1 MNPQVQRQVRR
12 PNTFLHFGLPFIGFM
27 VVGSLGLSVFVQ
39 GRKDQIDARA
49 FVDDTRAPAE
59 QLRRKK
65 FDIGEEHERLKLNLD
80 IDSYYNKAIPKPGQS
95 TRDL

>member
-12 PNTFLHFGLPFIGFM
+12 PNTFLRFGLPFIGFM

-65 FDIGEEHERLKLNLD
+65 FDIGEEHEVCATYLFPSQLNILR
-80 IDSYYNKAIPKPGQS
+80 SVSGVGG
-95 TRDL
+95 RDL